1 MRRLAVLTGL
11 VAFIWFVLN
20 DSPGVTTA
28 ESLSPKMI
36 VTSFTTSLSTS
47 AIAPAATS
55 TATVPEQMIFAQAQ
69 PKAERA
75 TQNRETRKPRA
86 VTRIRVYDAG
96 GIRLGPNAVRRC
108 VDWYAEERRP
118 SGTVI
123 VPHMRCR
130 WARR

>member
-11 VAFIWFVLN
+11 AAFIWFVLN

-28 ESLSPKMI
+28 VSLSPKAAG
-36 VTSFTTSLSTS
+36 TSFTTSLSTS
-47 AIAPAATS
+47 AVAPAV
-55 TATVPEQMIFAQAQ
+55 TATVPEKMIFAQAQ
-69 PKAERA
+69 TERS

-96 GIRLGPNAVRRC
+96 APGPNAVRRC

-118 SGTVI
+118 SGTVV

>member
-11 VAFIWFVLN
+11 AAFVWFVLN

-28 ESLSPKMI
+28 VSLSPKATG
-36 VTSFTTSLSTS
+36 TSFITSLSTS
-47 AIAPAATS
+47 AVAPAV
-55 TATVPEQMIFAQAQ
+55 TATAPEKMIFAQAQ
-69 PKAERA
+69 TKTERSA
-75 TQNRETRKPRA
+75 QNRETRRPRA

-108 VDWYAEERRP
+108 VDWYAEEWRP